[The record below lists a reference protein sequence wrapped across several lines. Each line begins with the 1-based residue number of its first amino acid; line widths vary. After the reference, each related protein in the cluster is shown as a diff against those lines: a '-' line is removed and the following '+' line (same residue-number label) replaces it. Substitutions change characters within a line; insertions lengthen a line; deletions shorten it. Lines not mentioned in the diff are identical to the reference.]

1 MNWWAV
7 ATAALGDGYSGAV
20 SEFGS
25 GVVDVLLCGH
35 ARGPGVTGRHARS
48 RGGLAR
54 GGEWFA
60 RGVGLPSLC
69 FVCLSF

>member
-7 ATAALGDGYSGAV
+7 ATTALGDGYSGAV

-35 ARGPGVTGRHARS
+35 ACGPGVTGRHARS
-48 RGGLAR
+48 RGWFGARWGMVRARCGLAK
-54 GGEWFA
+54 FMLC
-60 RGVGLPSLC
+60 LP
-69 FVCLSF
+69 